1 MKKNN
6 KQKKKTKIKDN
17 PSFTE
22 LIKPVEGL
30 HQIINNPFIKFAF
43 PNLKLY
49 EFEDEIKKIHQE
61 ANELATLPDKF
72 NDTFENTGWFITN
85 SMSIDIVKEA
95 LSVATLKNIDEAENF
110 LANSINEEYLN
121 RLFLTIRWRQIFDK
135 RMRLFELV
143 KVDYL
148 EERYHA
154 CIPLLLSLIDGLV
167 DELTKH
173 VGIFSENVDV
183 TAFDSLS
190 GHETGLQSISKILRS
205 PRKKVNEDSITIPYR
220 NGILHGKELSFD
232 NKIVAAKCWHL
243 LSAIV
248 DWHNDIKFP
257 KEKKEEKTLHEVFSE
272 HQEHK
277 KKMLDFEERFANYS
291 ARDFSQIY
299 NFPILDTQV
308 EVILRNSPE
317 KIVVLFLE
325 YMKNHKFGMI
335 TPLLFQ
341 FEEQKMKER
350 TSQIAKDFKN
360 IEINSYKII
369 NIEDTAPAISKVDI
383 EINYIQH
390 MNIIK
395 NLSVYLSF
403 VDKNGKPL
411 IRDTPNGLW
420 IISSSILMH
429 LQ

>member
-6 KQKKKTKIKDN
+6 KQKRKTKIKDN
-17 PSFTE
+17 PSFIE
-22 LIKPVEGL
+22 LIKPIEGL
-30 HQIINNPFIKFAF
+30 HKIINNPFIKFAF

-61 ANELATLPDKF
+61 ANELTNLPDKF
-72 NDTFENTGWFITN
+72 NDIFENTGWFITN

-110 LANSINEEYLN
+110 LANSINEAYLN
-121 RLFLTIRWRQIFDK
+121 RLFLKIRWRQIFDK

-272 HQEHK
+272 HLEHK

-317 KIVVLFLE
+317 EIVVLFLE

-369 NIEDTAPAISKVDI
+369 NIEDTAPAMSKVDI
-383 EINYIQH
+383 EINFIQH
-390 MNIIK
+390 MNIVK
-395 NLSVYLSF
+395 TLSFYLSF

-411 IRDTPNGLW
+411 VRDTPDGLW
-420 IISSSILMH
+420 IISSSILIH

>member
-6 KQKKKTKIKDN
+6 KQKRKLRIKNN
-17 PSFTE
+17 PSSVK
-22 LIKPVEGL
+22 LIKPIEGL
-30 HQIINNPFIKFAF
+30 YQIVNNPLIKSIF
-43 PNLKLY
+43 PDLNLDGFKEKIENFY
-49 EFEDEIKKIHQE
+49 HEADE
-61 ANELATLPDKF
+61 LTSLPDKF
-72 NDTFENTGWFITN
+72 NNTFENTGWFITS
-85 SMSIDIVKEA
+85 SMSIDIVRES
-95 LSVATLKNIDEAENF
+95 LSIANLKSIDEAEDF
-110 LANSINEEYLN
+110 LANSINEVYLN
-121 RLFLTIRWRQIFDK
+121 RLFLTIKWRQVFDK

-148 EERYHA
+148 EERYHG

-190 GHETGLQSISKILRS
+190 GHETGLQAISKILRS

-243 LSAIV
+243 LSAII

-299 NFPILDTQV
+299 TFPILDTQV
-308 EVILRNSPE
+308 EVILENSPE
-317 KIVVLFLE
+317 KIVSFFLE
-325 YMKNHKFGMI
+325 HMKNHRFGLI

-341 FEEQKMKER
+341 FEEQKMKQK
-350 TSQIAKDFKN
+350 TSEIAKDFKN
-360 IEINSYKII
+360 IKINSYKFT
-369 NIEDTAPAISKVDI
+369 NIEDTAAAMSKVDI
-383 EINYIQH
+383 EINFIQQ
-390 MNIIK
+390 NISKDLTI
-395 NLSVYLSF
+395 YLCY
-403 VDKNGKPL
+403 VDKNGNPL
-411 IRDTPNGLW
+411 VRDTPDGTW
-420 IISSSILMH
+420 IITPSVLIDL
-429 LQ
+429 L

>member
-6 KQKKKTKIKDN
+6 KQKRKTKIKDN

-22 LIKPVEGL
+22 LIKPIEGL

-43 PNLKLY
+43 PDFKLY
-49 EFEDEIKKIHQE
+49 EFENEIKKIHQE

-95 LSVATLKNIDEAENF
+95 LSVAILKNIDEAENF
-110 LANSINEEYLN
+110 LANSINEAYLN

-183 TAFDSLS
+183 TAFDSLA
-190 GHETGLQSISKILRS
+190 GHETGLQTISKILRS

-257 KEKKEEKTLHEVFSE
+257 KEKKEEKTLNEVFSE
-272 HQEHK
+272 HQEHR
-277 KKMLDFEERFANYS
+277 KKMLDFEERFTNYS

-299 NFPILDTQV
+299 NFPILDIQI
-308 EVILRNSPE
+308 EVILENSPE

-341 FEEQKMKER
+341 FEERKMKER
-350 TSQIAKDFKN
+350 TSQIAKDFRN
-360 IEINSYKII
+360 IEINSYKIV
-369 NIEDTAPAISKVDI
+369 NIEDTAPAMSKVDI
-383 EINYIQH
+383 EINFIQRQ
-390 MNIIK
+390 NITK
-395 NLSVYLSF
+395 NLIIYLSY
-403 VDKNGKPL
+403 VDKNGNPL

-420 IISSSILMH
+420 IISSSILMN

>member
-6 KQKKKTKIKDN
+6 KQKRKAKIKDN
-17 PSFTE
+17 PSFKE
-22 LIKPVEGL
+22 LIKPIEGL
-30 HQIINNPFIKFAF
+30 RQIINNPFIKLAF
-43 PNLKLY
+43 PDSELY

-61 ANELATLPDKF
+61 ANELAILPDKF

-85 SMSIDIVKEA
+85 SMSMDIVKEA

-110 LANSINEEYLN
+110 LANSINESYLN

-183 TAFDSLS
+183 TAFDSLA
-190 GHETGLQSISKILRS
+190 GHETGLQTISKILRS
-205 PRKKVNEDSITIPYR
+205 PRKKVNSETITIPYR
-220 NGILHGKELSFD
+220 NGILHGKELLFD

-308 EVILRNSPE
+308 EIILENSPE

-341 FEEQKMKER
+341 FEEQKMKQK
-350 TSQIAKDFKN
+350 TSEIVKDFKN
-360 IEINSYKII
+360 IKINSYKFI
-369 NIEDTAPAISKVDI
+369 NIEDTAPAMSKVDI
-383 EINYIQH
+383 EINFIQQQS
-390 MNIIK
+390 ITK
-395 NLSVYLSF
+395 NLTIYLCY
-403 VDKNGKPL
+403 VDKNGNPL
-411 IRDTPNGLW
+411 IRDTHDGTW
-420 IISSSILMH
+420 IITPSVLIH
-429 LQ
+429 LL

>member
-6 KQKKKTKIKDN
+6 KQKRKAKIKDN

-22 LIKPVEGL
+22 LIKPMEGL
-30 HQIINNPFIKFAF
+30 HQIINNPFIKLAF
-43 PNLKLY
+43 PDSKLY
-49 EFEDEIKKIHQE
+49 EFEDEIKKNYQE
-61 ANELATLPDKF
+61 ASELATLPDKF
-72 NDTFENTGWFITN
+72 NDTFENTGWFITS

-95 LSVATLKNIDEAENF
+95 LSVATLKNINEAENF

-121 RLFLTIRWRQIFDK
+121 RLFLTIKWRQIFDK

-148 EERYHA
+148 AERYHG

-190 GHETGLQSISKILRS
+190 GHETGLQTISKILRS

-257 KEKKEEKTLHEVFSE
+257 KEKKEEKTLQEVFSE
-272 HQEHK
+272 HQEHR

-291 ARDFSQIY
+291 ARDFSLIY
-299 NFPILDTQV
+299 NFPILDIQI
-308 EVILRNSPE
+308 EVILENSPE

-350 TSQIAKDFKN
+350 TSQIAKEFKS

-369 NIEDTAPAISKVDI
+369 NIEDTTPAMSKVDI
-383 EINYIQH
+383 EINFIQRQ
-390 MNIIK
+390 NITK
-395 NLSVYLSF
+395 NLTIYLSY
-403 VDKNGKPL
+403 VDKNGNPL
-411 IRDTPNGLW
+411 VRDTPNGLW
-420 IISSSILMH
+420 IISSPILMN

>member
-1 MKKNN
+1 MKNNN
-6 KQKKKTKIKDN
+6 KQKRKTKIKDN

-22 LIKPVEGL
+22 LIKPIEGL
-30 HQIINNPFIKFAF
+30 HQIINNPFIRFTF
-43 PNLKLY
+43 PDLKLY
-49 EFEDEIKKIHQE
+49 EFDDEIKKIHQE
-61 ANELATLPDKF
+61 ANELAILPDKF

-95 LSVATLKNIDEAENF
+95 LSIVTLKNIDEAENF
-110 LANSINEEYLN
+110 LANSINEAYLN

-183 TAFDSLS
+183 TAFDSLA
-190 GHETGLQSISKILRS
+190 GHETGLQTISKILRS
-205 PRKKVNEDSITIPYR
+205 PRKKVNSETITIPYR
-220 NGILHGKELSFD
+220 NGILHGKELLFD

-277 KKMLDFEERFANYS
+277 KKMLDFEERFTNYS

-308 EVILRNSPE
+308 EVILENSPE

-335 TPLLFQ
+335 TPILFQ

-369 NIEDTAPAISKVDI
+369 NIEDTAPAMSKVDI

-390 MNIIK
+390 MHIIK
-395 NLSVYLSF
+395 NLSIYLSF